1 MLSLEKILEMW
12 KKDAVINENHLD
24 EASIESAKLHSKYLE
39 ILSAHRMLLKR
50 KEAKFNILLKQKFLW
65 YNGKM
70 TKDEMDSLGWS
81 YDPLDGLK
89 ILKGDMDRF
98 YEADEH
104 IIAAKQDIDD
114 VKITVETL
122 EEIINNIKWR
132 HQSIKNAIDWRRFT
146 SGV

>member
-12 KKDAVINENHLD
+12 KKDASIDENHLD

-39 ILSAHRMLLKR
+39 ILSAHRMLLR
-50 KEAKFNILLKQKFLW
+50 RREAKFNILLKQKFLW

-70 TKDEMDSLGWS
+70 TKHEMDELGWK
-81 YDPLDGLK
+81 YDALDGLK

-98 YEADEH
+98 YDADED
-104 IIAAKQDIDD
+104 IIKAKQEIDD
-114 VKITVETL
+114 IKITVETL